1 VVLIDEIE
9 SLAPQR
15 GAGFGEASVTERV
28 VNSLLA
34 EMDGLEELQG
44 VVVIGV
50 TNRPNLLDRALL
62 RPGRF
67 DELVYVPVPEK
78 EGRKRILEIHTSG
91 MPLADDVDLDSLAER
106 TSGYTGADLE
116 NLVRKAGL
124 ESLRAGGTGAQE
136 VTAEAFERGFKTSRP
151 SVTSETEEEYRKIA
165 EELKQERPER
175 GRIGFTAQR

>member
-1 VVLIDEIE
+1 VILIDEID

-15 GAGFGEASVTERV
+15 GGGMGDVSVTERV

-44 VVVIGV
+44 VVVVGV
-50 TNRPNLLDRALL
+50 TNRPMLLDRALL

-67 DELVYVPVPEK
+67 DELIYVPIPDK
-78 EGRKRILEIHTSG
+78 EGRKRILEIHTAE

-106 TSGYTGADLE
+106 TERYTGADLE
-116 NLVRKAGL
+116 NLVRRAGL
-124 ESLRAGGTGAQE
+124 HGLRMSTD
-136 VTAEAFERGFKTSRP
+136 TAEVPMSFFEEALKESHP
-151 SVTSETEEEYRKIA
+151 SVTQETLEYYKRTA

-175 GRIGFTAQR
+175 GRIGFTAARE